1 MIPHLRGS
9 AEWEENLAGAR
20 RKPEALRFRARQ
32 SCRGLIY
39 PGGASAKCQT
49 SVSTRS
55 QPPNSAPLRPDS
67 PPSPPAERG
76 REVPR
81 KRGREILPSPGRSKA
96 YQHWETLPR
105 PIRLGR
111 ARGLPKT
118 PRSPRKKYTSLRLAL
133 VLPPLHCLETEPG
146 ASPRP
151 GKSTWGPEVLP
162 S

>member
-1 MIPHLRGS
+1 MGKCQV
-9 AEWEENLAGAR
+9 AGAR
-20 RKPEALRFRARQ
+20 RKPEALRCRAKQ

-55 QPPNSAPLRPDS
+55 QPPNSAPLGPDS
-67 PPSPPAERG
+67 PPSPPAGPG

-81 KRGREILPSPGRSKA
+81 KSGREILPSPGRPKA
-96 YQHWETLPR
+96 YQYWETLPR
-105 PIRLGR
+105 PIRPGR
-111 ARGLPKT
+111 ARGHPNPSLPEKEEN
-118 PRSPRKKYTSLRLAL
+118 KLASL

-146 ASPRP
+146 VSPRQ
-151 GKSTWGPEVLP
+151 GKSTWGPGVLQ